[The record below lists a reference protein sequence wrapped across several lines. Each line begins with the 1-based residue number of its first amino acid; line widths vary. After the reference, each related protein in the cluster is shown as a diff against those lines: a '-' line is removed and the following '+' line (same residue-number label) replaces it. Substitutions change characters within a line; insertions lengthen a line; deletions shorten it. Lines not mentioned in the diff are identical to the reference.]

1 MKIREIKLDWVRL
14 SRVLA
19 LIILDTVLVNAAALG
34 ALFIRFEFS
43 FEALAESGFV
53 DAYFHIAPYYMIL
66 SIGIFALLRLYS
78 SLWQFA
84 STDEIRNLAIAS
96 VLATVAGFVLCK
108 VMQVYLPRSTPVL
121 NMMLLFFGIAAVR
134 YTYRG
139 LRWLIRRP
147 GKERRLTMLIGG
159 GSGGAM
165 VLRELQRSE
174 LSLNRVVCIID
185 DDPKKQGSYLLG
197 VKIVGG
203 RDSIQFF
210 AEKYHV
216 TDIILAMPS
225 ASFSDR
231 RRILEICQRTKCRLQ
246 MLPGLY
252 QLASGQVSVQQI
264 RNVAVEDLLGRDK
277 VQVDLSEIGGYI
289 AGKTVLVT
297 GGGGSIGS
305 ELCRQIAAHQPKR
318 LIIFDIYENNA
329 YDIQQELRHRYP
341 ELDLVVLIGSVRDK
355 ARVDMLFEEF
365 HPEIVCHAAA
375 HKHVPLMEDSP
386 NEAIKNNVFGTYNVA
401 HAADAYHA
409 ETFVLISS
417 DKAVNPTNIMGA
429 SKRICEMIVQ
439 VMGKHSNTKYTAVRF
454 GNVLGSNGSVIPL
467 FRKQIEQGGP
477 VTVTHKDII
486 RYFMTISEAVSLVL
500 QACVYAKGGEV
511 FVLDMGDPVRI
522 DDLARN
528 MIRLSGL
535 EPDVDIQIVYTGL
548 RPGEKLYE
556 ELLMQDEGLDK
567 TPNELIYIG
576 HFNDFDEDKLN
587 EALEELKT
595 AAESNSDHIRELV
608 KGLVRTYDP
617 EGTQCAETPV
627 GQGQAQVVP
636 QINAQERA
644 KLLFCQ
650 GPEADEQPEEDEA
663 LVEYAESHG

>member
-43 FEALAESGFV
+43 FEVLAESGFV
-53 DAYFHIAPYYMIL
+53 DAYFHIAPYYTIL

-341 ELDLVVLIGSVRDK
+341 DLDLVVLIGSVRDK

-627 GQGQAQVVP
+627 GQGQAQEAP
-636 QINAQERA
+636 QTKRQERA

>member
-1 MKIREIKLDWVRL
+1 MKQLWRKLDWVRF

-19 LIILDTVLVNAAALG
+19 LVVLDVVIIHAAALG
-34 ALFIRFEFS
+34 ALLIRFEFS
-43 FEALAESGFV
+43 IEALMESGFV
-53 DAYFHIAPYYMIL
+53 DAYLQIAPYYTAV
-66 SIGIFALLRLYS
+66 SVAIFAALRLYR

-84 STDEIRNLAIAS
+84 GIDEARNLAVAA
-96 VLATVAGFVLCK
+96 VLSAAAGVVLSRALG
-108 VMQVYLPRSTPVL
+108 VYLPRSMPVL
-121 NMMLLFFGIAAVR
+121 NLMLLFLGISAVR
-134 YTYRG
+134 YAYRLTRRI
-139 LRWLIRRP
+139 LRHPGEKRRI
-147 GKERRLTMLIGG
+147 TMLIGG

-174 LSLNRVVCIID
+174 LSQNKVVCIID
-185 DDPKKQGSYLLG
+185 DDPQKQGSYLLG

-203 RDSIQFF
+203 RDSIVRYVNQ
-210 AEKYHV
+210 YHV
-216 TDIILAMPS
+216 TDIVLAMPS
-225 ASFSDR
+225 ASFQDR
-231 RRILEICQRTKCRLQ
+231 RQILAICQTTKCRLQ

-264 RNVAVEDLLGRDK
+264 RDVAVEDLLGRDK
-277 VQVDLSEIGGYI
+277 VQVDLGEIDGYI

-305 ELCRQIAAHQPKR
+305 ELCRQIATHHPGR

-329 YDIQQELRHRYP
+329 YDIQQELQRRYP

-355 ARVDMLFEEF
+355 ARVDMLFKDY

-401 HAADAYHA
+401 QAADQCGS
-409 ETFVLISS
+409 EIFVLISS

-429 SKRICEMIVQ
+429 SKRICEMIIQ
-439 VMGKHSNTKYTAVRF
+439 VMGRHSKTKYTAVRF

-467 FRKQIEQGGP
+467 FKKQIEQGGP

-535 EPDVDIQIVYTGL
+535 EPDVDIQISYIGL

-567 TPNELIYIG
+567 TPNDLIYIG
-576 HFNDFDEDKLN
+576 HFNDFDESQLT
-587 EALEELKT
+587 EALKELKM
-595 AAESNSDHIRELV
+595 ACESNSDAIQDLV
-608 KGLVRTYDP
+608 KRLVRT
-617 EGTQCAETPV
+617 CHPV
-627 GQGQAQVVP
+627 EQSCMDAASRE
-636 QINAQERA
+636 QILQSAVR
-644 KLLFCQ
+644 
-650 GPEADEQPEEDEA
+650 
-663 LVEYAESHG
+663 

>member
-1 MKIREIKLDWVRL
+1 MTVFGRKIDWVRL
-14 SRVLA
+14 SRILA
-19 LIILDTVLVNAAALG
+19 LVILDVFLINTAALA
-34 ALFIRFEFS
+34 ALFTRFEFS
-43 FEALAESGFV
+43 IDTLLDSEFV
-53 DAYFHIAPYYMIL
+53 DAYFQIAPYYTIVSIL
-66 SIGIFALLRLYS
+66 IFAAFRLYR
-78 SLWQFA
+78 SLWEFA
-84 STDEIRNLAIAS
+84 SIDEIPNLAAAS
-96 VLATVAGFVLCK
+96 VLATIACHFTCRI
-108 VMQVYLPRSTPVL
+108 MHVYLPRSMPIL
-121 NMMLLFFGIAAVR
+121 NLVFLFLGVAAVR
-134 YTYRG
+134 YMYRIARRL
-139 LRWLIRRP
+139 LRHPLE
-147 GKERRLTMLIGG
+147 KRRLTMLIGG

-174 LSLNRVVCIID
+174 HSQNQVVCIID
-185 DDPKKQGSYLLG
+185 DDPKKQGSFLLG
-197 VKIVGG
+197 VKIIGG
-203 RDSIQFF
+203 RDSILHYV
-210 AEKYHV
+210 EKYHV

-225 ASFSDR
+225 ASFKDR
-231 RRILEICQRTKCRLQ
+231 RQILEICQKTKCRLQ

-277 VQVDLSEIGGYI
+277 VQVDLSEIGSYI

-305 ELCRQIAAHQPKR
+305 ELCRQVAAQQPKR

-329 YDIQQELRHRYP
+329 YEIQQELRRRYP
-341 ELDLVVLIGSVRDK
+341 GLDLVVLIGSVRD
-355 ARVDMLFEEF
+355 RTRIDMLFEEY

-401 HAADAYHA
+401 HAADTYGA

-439 VMGKHSNTKYTAVRF
+439 VMGQHSKTKYTAVRF

-467 FRKQIEQGGP
+467 FKKQIEQGGP
-477 VTVTHKDII
+477 VTVTDKNII

-576 HFNDFDEDKLN
+576 HFNDYDEQQLI
-587 EALEELKT
+587 EALKELRT
-595 AAESNSDHIRELV
+595 ACENNSEHIRDVV
-608 KGLVRTYDP
+608 KGLVRTYHP
-617 EGTQCAETPV
+617 EDAP
-627 GQGQAQVVP
+627 
-636 QINAQERA
+636 
-644 KLLFCQ
+644 
-650 GPEADEQPEEDEA
+650 
-663 LVEYAESHG
+663 LVESATSQEEAAAAQAESTPCTQDVTTNLEEHSLPQEMISPAAV

>member
-1 MKIREIKLDWVRL
+1 
-14 SRVLA
+14 
-19 LIILDTVLVNAAALG
+19 
-34 ALFIRFEFS
+34 
-43 FEALAESGFV
+43 
-53 DAYFHIAPYYMIL
+53 
-66 SIGIFALLRLYS
+66 
-78 SLWQFA
+78 
-84 STDEIRNLAIAS
+84 
-96 VLATVAGFVLCK
+96 
-108 VMQVYLPRSTPVL
+108 
-121 NMMLLFFGIAAVR
+121 MMLLFFGIAAVR

-341 ELDLVVLIGSVRDK
+341 DLDLVVLIGSVRDK

-401 HAADAYHA
+401 HAADAYQA

-439 VMGKHSNTKYTAVRF
+439 VMGKHS
-454 GNVLGSNGSVIPL
+454 
-467 FRKQIEQGGP
+467 
-477 VTVTHKDII
+477 
-486 RYFMTISEAVSLVL
+486 
-500 QACVYAKGGEV
+500 
-511 FVLDMGDPVRI
+511 
-522 DDLARN
+522 
-528 MIRLSGL
+528 
-535 EPDVDIQIVYTGL
+535 
-548 RPGEKLYE
+548 
-556 ELLMQDEGLDK
+556 K
-567 TPNELIYIG
+567 T
-576 HFNDFDEDKLN
+576 
-587 EALEELKT
+587 
-595 AAESNSDHIRELV
+595 
-608 KGLVRTYDP
+608 
-617 EGTQCAETPV
+617 
-627 GQGQAQVVP
+627 
-636 QINAQERA
+636 
-644 KLLFCQ
+644 
-650 GPEADEQPEEDEA
+650 
-663 LVEYAESHG
+663 